1 MSKYN
6 EFEDTAKEL
15 DSLAL
20 SGFYGE
26 DVSEL
31 TAKRDELDTN
41 EYLYR
46 SVKLW
51 LDNKTLY
58 GKDNVKRFI
67 GVFLNFFGESTKVN
81 PQETIDILNV
91 FFFGTKDN
99 PGLESLSSYN
109 EFSIAFTET
118 KNKLIRFKNSDMSYV
133 EKKRLASDL
142 LNVYAKGVEMIGKI
156 LTYCIALFE
165 LIQDKKYNL
174 YKIHK
179 MTLHKK
185 IEEIECHNHFKSM
198 TSIINR
204 FVRNSEAHLSIVYKP
219 DSNKYAY
226 KKTTNGKIE
235 TEYINMDEVILQLF
249 PSVGWITQAFM
260 YSIHLLILFHDD
272 KVKFNELV
280 KEIDRL

>member
-67 GVFLNFFGESTKVN
+67 GVFLNF
-81 PQETIDILNV
+81 
-91 FFFGTKDN
+91 
-99 PGLESLSSYN
+99 LENRL
-109 EFSIAFTET
+109 
-118 KNKLIRFKNSDMSYV
+118 KLI
-133 EKKRLASDL
+133 
-142 LNVYAKGVEMIGKI
+142 
-156 LTYCIALFE
+156 
-165 LIQDKKYNL
+165 
-174 YKIHK
+174 
-179 MTLHKK
+179 HKK
-185 IEEIECHNHFKSM
+185 
-198 TSIINR
+198 
-204 FVRNSEAHLSIVYKP
+204 
-219 DSNKYAY
+219 
-226 KKTTNGKIE
+226 
-235 TEYINMDEVILQLF
+235 Q
-249 PSVGWITQAFM
+249 
-260 YSIHLLILFHDD
+260 
-272 KVKFNELV
+272 
-280 KEIDRL
+280 